1 MGRRIEAIP
10 AAIMDALVSYP
21 WPGNVRERV
30 KALFRCRARSRGVY
44 SREGIA
50 GIALGQ
56 RSSATQ
62 RIMASAQMKF
72 TTLLPMRFNDGRDV
86 PAEQISQILDELA
99 LQFGGCSDEGITK
112 GQWLDP
118 KDRTL
123 YRDESRRVSVSCDN
137 RLLFEAQQVVVR
149 IGRELGQRAM
159 YFEVRDYDGVQI
171 LEVPAERQET

>member
-1 MGRRIEAIP
+1 
-10 AAIMDALVSYP
+10 
-21 WPGNVRERV
+21 
-30 KALFRCRARSRGVY
+30 
-44 SREGIA
+44 
-50 GIALGQ
+50 
-56 RSSATQ
+56 
-62 RIMASAQMKF
+62 MKF
-72 TTLLPMRFNDGRDV
+72 TTLLPMRFNDGREV
-86 PAEQISQILDELA
+86 PAEQVSRILDELA

-137 RLLFEAQQVVVR
+137 RLLFEAQQAVVK

-159 YFEVRDYDGVQI
+159 YFKVRDYDGVQI